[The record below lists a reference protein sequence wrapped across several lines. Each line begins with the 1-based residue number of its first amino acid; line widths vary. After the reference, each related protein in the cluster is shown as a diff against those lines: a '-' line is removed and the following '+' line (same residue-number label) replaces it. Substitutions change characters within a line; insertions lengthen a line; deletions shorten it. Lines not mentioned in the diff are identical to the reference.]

1 MGLTKLCLRNPAA
14 VAVAVALVLLLG
26 AVSVTKLPVQLFPDI
41 ARPQISVQ
49 TTWRAASPEEV
60 ESEIVEPLEEV
71 LQGIPGLVRMETWAN
86 AGSAWVNLTFGL
98 RTNMQATRDEVI
110 TRLSRLPTLPD
121 DADPPRPQWG
131 AGQEAD
137 STLIFLFVQVL
148 PGNSKDIL
156 EYQRFIE
163 DVVVPRLEA
172 VPGVAGVNLG
182 GGGPGLA
189 PHEVQIIFDP
199 FRAAEFGIDIT
210 QAAAAI
216 GQSDNVSGGFTD
228 VGRRQ
233 YMLQFEGRFTPRDL
247 SELIVE
253 WRDGRPVRLGDIAD
267 VRVERGRR
275 NNFAYQNG
283 NPAIGLRVLRES
295 NANVLATLGEVTRVL
310 EELRAG
316 PLREQGLDIQ
326 KSFDPSVFIQRAIT
340 LLTNNLLIG
349 MMLAVGVLWLF
360 LRQTRATLLIATA
373 IPICLL
379 TTFIVLQL
387 TGRSLNV
394 ISLAGLAFAVG
405 MVLDAAIVVLE
416 NIVRLR
422 ERGTEEE
429 KAASEGT
436 GQVWGALVASTATT
450 VAIFAP
456 IIFLRD
462 VEGQLFADL
471 ALTIAIAVTVSLLVA
486 VTILPTAARQYI
498 KSLPQTEGN
507 GRTWRA
513 AASVIMRMTET
524 PARRRFWIAGL
535 TGTSIATALALW
547 LMSTMNYLPPV
558 KRDAVD
564 VFFNLPD
571 GITIDVIEEEIAKPV
586 MRRMAPLMAGER
598 EPSLKNYYF
607 IGWPGGGTI
616 GARVNDQSRVK
627 DLEKLMREEIL
638 VGFPDTQAFAAQ
650 GDLFG
655 NFEGGGSSVLML
667 LQSAD
672 RPGLEDAALKAMEKL
687 REVLPAGTRI
697 RARPQPGAG
706 QPELK
711 ITPDDRRVQES
722 QWTRRQVGTL
732 VRALGNGLYVGE
744 YFDGEKRLDII
755 LRGPEWKNPD
765 ELAAMPVTTPSGAI
779 VPLGE
784 LVRIER
790 TVGPANVRR
799 VDRRRSIGIVV
810 AADNMPLQELI
821 ETIEEKVEP
830 AVRAALPADGNIRY
844 GGNADQLR
852 QAQATLG
859 ENFVIAL
866 VLLFL
871 LMAALFRSLRDSLL
885 AFISI
890 PLAMVGG
897 IVALRLMDLITP
909 TPLDLLSIIGFFI
922 LMGLVVNN
930 AILLVHRTRQG
941 EAEGKSRREAVE
953 DALRVRL
960 RPILM
965 STLTSLF
972 GMLPLVLIPGVGSA
986 IYRGLATVI
995 VGGMAVSMVFTLVLL
1010 PSLLRLGEA
1019 RRSAMAPAAAE

>member
-1 MGLTKLCLRNPAA
+1 MGLTNLCLRNPAA
-14 VAVAVALVLLLG
+14 VAVAVALLLLLG

-41 ARPQISVQ
+41 ARPQISIQ
-49 TTWRAASPEEV
+49 ASWRAASSEEV

-71 LQGIPGLVRMETWAN
+71 LQGIPGLVRMESWSN
-86 AGSAWVNLTFGL
+86 AGFAWINLTFSL
-98 RTNMQATRDEVI
+98 STDMQATRDEVI
-110 TRLSRLPTLPD
+110 TRLSRIPNWPD

-131 AGQEAD
+131 GGQEAD
-137 STLIFLFVQVL
+137 STLIFLFVQAL
-148 PGNSKDIL
+148 PGNGKHIL

-163 DVVVPRLEA
+163 DVVTPRLEA
-172 VPGVAGVNLG
+172 VPGVAGVEVG

-189 PHEVQIIFDP
+189 PQQVQIIFDP
-199 FRAAEFGIDIT
+199 FRAADFGIDIT
-210 QAAAAI
+210 EVAAAI
-216 GQSDNVSGGFTD
+216 GQSGNASGGFTD

-233 YMLQFEGRFTPRDL
+233 YMLQFQGRFTPENL
-247 SELIVE
+247 SELIIE

-267 VRVERGRR
+267 IRVERGRR
-275 NNFAYQNG
+275 NNFSYQNG

-295 NANVLATLGEVTRVL
+295 NANVLATLEQVTKVL

-316 PLREQGLDIQ
+316 PMKEQGLDIQ
-326 KSFDPSVFIQRAIT
+326 KSFDPSVFIVRAIS
-340 LLTNNLLIG
+340 LLTGNLFIG
-349 MMLAVGVLWLF
+349 ILLAVGVLWLF
-360 LRQTRATLLIATA
+360 LRQARATLLIATA

-422 ERGTEEE
+422 EKGMDAEQ
-429 KAASEGT
+429 AASEGT

-471 ALTIAIAVTVSLLVA
+471 ALTIAIAVTVSLFAA
-486 VTILPTAARQYI
+486 VTILPTAARHYV
-498 KSLPQTEGN
+498 KTVPNADGN

-513 AASVIMRMTET
+513 AASVIMRMTDT
-524 PARRRFWIAGL
+524 PGRRRLWIAGL
-535 TGTSIATALALW
+535 TGGSVAVALALW

-564 VFFNLPD
+564 VFFMLPD
-571 GITIDVIEEEIAKPV
+571 GVTLDVVEEEIAKPI
-586 MRRMAPLMAGER
+586 MERMAPLMAGTR
-598 EPSLKNYYF
+598 EPALKNYYF
-607 IGWPGGGTI
+607 IGWNGGGTI
-616 GARVNDQSRVK
+616 GARVKDQSRVK
-627 DLEKLMREEIL
+627 ELEKLMRDEIL
-638 VGFPDTQAFAAQ
+638 AGFPDTQAFAAQ

-667 LQSAD
+667 LQSSD
-672 RPGLEDAALKAMEKL
+672 RETLEAAALTAMNRL
-687 REVLPAGTRI
+687 REVLPENARI
-697 RARPQPGAG
+697 RAQPQPGAG

-711 ITPDDRRVQES
+711 ITPDDRRIQES
-722 QWTRRQVGTL
+722 RWTRRQIGTL

-755 LRGPEWKNPD
+755 LRGPEWTNPD
-765 ELAAMPVTTPSGAI
+765 ELAALPVATPSGAI

-784 LVRIER
+784 LVKVER
-790 TVGPANVRR
+790 TVGPANIRR
-799 VDRRRSIGIVV
+799 VDRRRSIGLLI
-810 AADNMPLQELI
+810 AADDMPLQKLI
-821 ETIEEKVEP
+821 ETVEREVEP
-830 AVRAALPADGNIRY
+830 VVRPAMPADGNIRY

-859 ENFVIAL
+859 ENFLIAL
-866 VLLFL
+866 LLLFL
-871 LMAALFRSLRDSLL
+871 LMAALFRSLKDSLL

-897 IVALRLMDLITP
+897 LVGLRLMDLVTP
-909 TPLDLLSIIGFFI
+909 TPLDLLGIVGFFI

-941 EAEGKSRREAVE
+941 EAEGQSRRMAVE
-953 DALRVRL
+953 EALRVRL

-995 VGGMAVSMVFTLVLL
+995 AGGMAVSMIFTLVLL

-1019 RRSAMAPAAAE
+1019 RRRVPAPVAAQ